1 MGERRIYLA
10 NEGVF
15 THGPHLATIRDSG
28 LVVDAKGKVLGRF
41 GEDGA
46 FRVQDGWISERKVF
60 DVSDD
65 GSFTKESSSVIAGAA
80 GFKDLLGRI
89 DSYGNIYDVNG
100 KRIAYVSHF
109 EGADPEEP
117 GKYFYSGQGRDSANT
132 EANEGADHTASGIG
146 CAAGAILVFG
156 VIFALFTFVNIP
168 AILGSSAYSDATKAA
183 IFIGIALG
191 WISMIVTTY
200 FKVMSNNGRKVG
212 FFEALLPILGLGA
225 VVCTVVL
232 TIGDAVQGRSG
243 IASIASSVVL
253 GIGFCSVPS
262 LVCSAIVA
270 NVRK

>member
-15 THGPHLATIRDSG
+15 THGTHIATIRDSG

-65 GSFTKESSSVIAGAA
+65 GSFTKESSSVI
-80 GFKDLLGRI
+80 D
-89 DSYGNIYDVNG
+89 DVNG